1 MNWELDEMKRTAT
14 VSERALI
21 STVERLV
28 RNELS
33 DKADTI
39 AKRERKVARDELFRD
54 KYWMPRMFEALEKLA
69 LREGLPIRFDLQHA
83 LARAREE
90 FKHDHPES

>member
-1 MNWELDEMKRTAT
+1 MNPELDEMKRTAT

-33 DKADTI
+33 DKADAI

-54 KYWMPRMFEALEKLA
+54 NYWMPRTFEALERLA
-69 LREGLPIRFDLQHA
+69 LREGLPIHLELKHA
-83 LARAREE
+83 LDRAREE
-90 FKHDHPES
+90 FKRDHPES